1 MSKPPS
7 KSANDPATPPENM
20 REVLAEYAGYMLQL
34 ATRLREAA
42 LDAQLAQDG
51 LTITRLRVLAIIDR
65 RKACNM
71 GELAFLSSIDRTTL
85 TRTVD
90 QLTAQGLVER
100 VTSPTDRRKVTLSLT
115 AKGRTLHRKGRPAV
129 SAVNR
134 RVFGEVS
141 DAQLG
146 QMIVTLRQSI
156 AAMVTDPRELD
167 ILVNFAASS
176 RVTIDV

>member
-1 MSKPPS
+1 MTKPPA
-7 KSANDPATPPENM
+7 KRPTDTTTPPADT
-20 REVLAEYAGYMLQL
+20 RQVLAEYAGYMLQL

-42 LDAQLAQDG
+42 LDAQLAPAG

-100 VTSPTDRRKVTLSLT
+100 ITSPTDRRKVTLSLT
-115 AKGRTLHRKGRPAV
+115 AKGRSLHRKSQPAV
-129 SAVNR
+129 AEVNR
-134 RVFGEVS
+134 RVFTGVS

-146 QMIVTLRQSI
+146 QMIVTLRQAI
-156 AAMVTDPRELD
+156 AAVVTDPRELD

-176 RVTIDV
+176 RATVDI